1 MVSLKKKRQRHETD
15 ERESFT
21 RPASVGNLHSP
32 PRFDSILAVALADQ
46 FPTLDEI
53 DLSVT
58 RSVLSPARNNSFVFE
73 LKRHDERPLGPPPL
87 GLPFRSPISWWSS
100 DVGHHRT
107 SRSLNPTI
115 FHWFA
120 IAFGGAARAKKNQTN
135 APRTAHVRRMSP
147 KRIDAE
153 IQQPTNAREEHN
165 TFGES
170 PPPFL
175 SSFFFASRLPAAV
188 SFSMREPALL
198 VAVSLTRISKS
209 PSVLTS

>member
-120 IAFGGAARAKKNQTN
+120 IAFGGAARAKKKSNERAEDCAR
-135 APRTAHVRRMSP
+135 APNVTETDRCGNSAADECTRGTQHVW
-147 KRIDAE
+147 RIA
-153 IQQPTNAREEHN
+153 
-165 TFGES
+165 S
-170 PPPFL
+170 
-175 SSFFFASRLPAAV
+175 SVSFFFFLQVVYRPL
-188 SFSMREPALL
+188 FRFRWG
-198 VAVSLTRISKS
+198 SLRC
-209 PSVLTS
+209 

>member
-73 LKRHDERPLGPPPL
+73 LKRHDERPLGPPPPRASVSFPHFL
-87 GLPFRSPISWWSS
+87 MIIGR
-100 DVGHHRT
+100 RT
-107 SRSLNPTI
+107 SSYEPLVESDNIPLIRHRFRRS
-115 FHWFA
+115 
-120 IAFGGAARAKKNQTN
+120 GAREKKSNERAEDCARAPNVTETDRCGNSAADECTRGTQ
-135 APRTAHVRRMSP
+135 HVW
-147 KRIDAE
+147 RIA
-153 IQQPTNAREEHN
+153 
-165 TFGES
+165 S
-170 PPPFL
+170 
-175 SSFFFASRLPAAV
+175 SVSFFFFLQVVYRPL
-188 SFSMREPALL
+188 FRF
-198 VAVSLTRISKS
+198 R
-209 PSVLTS
+209 

>member
-73 LKRHDERPLGPPPL
+73 LKRHDERPLGPPPPS
-87 GLPFRSPISWWSS
+87 GFRFVPPFL
-100 DVGHHRT
+100 DDHRT
-107 SRSLNPTI
+107 SDIIVR
-115 FHWFA
+115 
-120 IAFGGAARAKKNQTN
+120 AARWIRQYSIDSPSLSEERRARKKIK
-135 APRTAHVRRMSP
+135 RTRRGLRTCAECHRNGSMRKFSSRRMH
-147 KRIDAE
+147 
-153 IQQPTNAREEHN
+153 ARN
-165 TFGES
+165 TTRLANRLLRF
-170 PPPFL
+170 FL
-175 SSFFFASRLPAAV
+175 LFFLQVVYRPLFR
-188 SFSMREPALL
+188 FRWG
-198 VAVSLTRISKS
+198 SLRC
-209 PSVLTS
+209 

>member
-73 LKRHDERPLGPPPL
+73 LKRHDERPLGPPPPS
-87 GLPFRSPISWWSS
+87 GFRFVPPFL
-100 DVGHHRT
+100 DDHRT
-107 SRSLNPTI
+107 SDIIVR
-115 FHWFA
+115 
-120 IAFGGAARAKKNQTN
+120 AARWIRQYSIDSPSLSEERRARKKNQTN

-175 SSFFFASRLPAAV
+175 SSFFCKSSTGRCFVFDEGACAASCC
-188 SFSMREPALL
+188 FFD
-198 VAVSLTRISKS
+198 KN
-209 PSVLTS
+209 